1 MSNAAGFGGD
11 RPRVVVSAGMSIDG
25 RVTLRRD
32 SLLMED
38 AGRIWASVLPPSAS
52 ALEDLRQAHLDAV
65 HRPKAVLE
73 GSGSLVTDDAGP
85 LPGLS
90 EPDPPSTEA
99 LYADFLP
106 DEILQRPDHDK
117 WFAVVDGRGRVR
129 WTQKGGSGGWDVLVL
144 VAKATPAAY
153 LSYLRRERISY
164 LVAGDERVDLTLALR
179 RMRQRLGIECVLSKA
194 GGGLNGALLRAG
206 LVDEIQL
213 IVSPTVVGG
222 LGTPSVFDGP
232 ELAKGQAPTK
242 LRLRSAQVETDGML
256 WLAYDV
262 VRGDRLEGMT

>member
-1 MSNAAGFGGD
+1 MRTSSPTRSSSGPTTTSGSPSSTAAAGC
-11 RPRVVVSAGMSIDG
+11 DG
-25 RVTLRRD
+25 RRR
-32 SLLMED
+32 
-38 AGRIWASVLPPSAS
+38 V
-52 ALEDLRQAHLDAV
+52 
-65 HRPKAVLE
+65 
-73 GSGSLVTDDAGP
+73 
-85 LPGLS
+85 
-90 EPDPPSTEA
+90 
-99 LYADFLP
+99 
-106 DEILQRPDHDK
+106 
-117 WFAVVDGRGRVR
+117 
-129 WTQKGGSGGWDVLVL
+129 GSGGWDVLVL

-153 LSYLRRERISY
+153 LSYLRGERISY

-262 VRGDRLEGMT
+262 VRGDGLEGVT